1 LQAKTDI
8 FATFTALL
16 CSMYTGYIRTTQIT
30 VHSKTPML
38 MLVWQILT

>member
-1 LQAKTDI
+1 
-8 FATFTALL
+8 
-16 CSMYTGYIRTTQIT
+16 MYTGYTHMTQIT